1 MSRGAR
7 LSVLGLYKADSGL
20 FSEMV
25 YPSGFTDD
33 EKQTTVG
40 NILADCAELECLFT
54 DPDTMKTMIGLWSKL
69 NLSVWERIFTASQ
82 LEYNPIENYNRT
94 ELETIADDRT
104 DTHSG
109 DDINKQTGTDTRL
122 LDNTQTHSGSDTHT
136 TSETHSGTDTHTIS
150 ETHSGTDTHT
160 ISETHSGTDTHTT
173 SETHSG
179 TDTTTNSITAYDA
192 NTQYVHDT
200 SALLHGHGISGSDAL
215 AHGESISG
223 SDALAYGHGI
233 SGSDALAHGE
243 SISGSDALAHGES
256 ISGSDALAHGHKIV
270 DDGSDSI
277 TYGKTETL
285 THGETIVHEG
295 DITRNSHISGNI
307 GVTTSQ
313 QMLEQEIEI
322 SAKLNVIKMIVD
334 SFKERFCLLVY

>member
-1 MSRGAR
+1 MSRGAT
-7 LSVLGLYKADSGL
+7 LSVLGLYKSDPGL

-33 EKQTTVG
+33 EQQTTVG
-40 NILADCAELECLFT
+40 NILADCAELECLFA
-54 DPDTMKTMIGLWSKL
+54 DPVTMKTMIGLWSKL
-69 NLSVWERIFTASQ
+69 NISVWERIFTASR

-109 DDINKQTGTDTRL
+109 NDVNKQTGTDTRL

-173 SETHSG
+173 SETHTGTDTHTTSETHSG

-200 SALLHGHGISGSDAL
+200 SALLHGHGISGSD
-215 AHGESISG
+215 S
-223 SDALAYGHGI
+223 
-233 SGSDALAHGE
+233 
-243 SISGSDALAHGES
+243 LAHGES

-285 THGETIVHEG
+285 THGEKIVHEG
-295 DITRNSHISGNI
+295 DITKNSHISGNI

-313 QMLEQEIEI
+313 QMLEQEIEV

>member
-1 MSRGAR
+1 MSRGTR

-25 YPSGFTDD
+25 YPSGFSDD

-40 NILADCAELECLFT
+40 NILADCAELECLFP

-69 NLSVWERIFTASQ
+69 NISVWERIFTASQ

-94 ELETIADDRT
+94 ELETISDDRT

-109 DDINKQTGTDTRL
+109 NDVNKLTGTDTRL

-136 TSETHSGTDTHTIS
+136 TSETHTGTDTHTIS

-223 SDALAYGHGI
+223 SDALA
-233 SGSDALAHGE
+233 HGE

-285 THGETIVHEG
+285 THGEKIIHEG
-295 DITRNSHISGNI
+295 DITKNSHISGNI